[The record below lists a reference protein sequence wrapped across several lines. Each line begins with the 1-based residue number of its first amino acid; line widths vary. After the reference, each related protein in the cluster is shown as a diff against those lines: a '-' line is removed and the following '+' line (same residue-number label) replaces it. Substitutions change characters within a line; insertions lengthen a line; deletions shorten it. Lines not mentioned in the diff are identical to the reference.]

1 MNVKELKSR
10 ARELRN
16 EAANLEQL
24 FKNAVVSYLNTI
36 VGVAS
41 CKSYDTNG
49 KACLEEILTSY
60 NSGNDLITIKY
71 VIMDEYGDLT
81 EIKTV
86 QVSSSE
92 IDKYI
97 LV

>member
-1 MNVKELKSR
+1 MNVKELKSK

-16 EAANLEQL
+16 EAANLETV
-24 FKNAVVSYLNTI
+24 FHNAVIKYLNTI

-41 CKSYDTNG
+41 YSAADTNG
-49 KACLEEILTSY
+49 KACLEEICDNYDSD
-60 NSGNDLITIKY
+60 NDLVKIEYI
-71 VIMDEYGDLT
+71 IMNKYGDFVQT
-81 EIKTV
+81 KTV

-97 LV
+97 SK